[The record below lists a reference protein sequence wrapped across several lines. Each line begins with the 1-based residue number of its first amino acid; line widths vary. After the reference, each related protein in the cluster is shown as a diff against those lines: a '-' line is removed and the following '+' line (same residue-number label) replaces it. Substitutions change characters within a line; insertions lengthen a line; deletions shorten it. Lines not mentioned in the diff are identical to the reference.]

1 MTRKLQNVRIVSSVI
16 LSLLITS
23 VNYVVPASAA
33 ITNNQ
38 HNDISVSTASKTIK
52 LGAVETGTV
61 GFQISPSAI
70 SYAAGTYDSTTV
82 TVSLSK
88 PTGSALTASDV
99 SLSQTS
105 ALVTSGHY
113 SQGARSTNT
122 WQFVQASTT
131 TAWDTQTVA
140 TIGITPDVIGTYAIT
155 FTDGKS
161 DTTTYTL
168 TVVDSDSS
176 LHSFAFAAG
185 GTTASAS
192 IATAESATVSVK
204 TTFVAAVANDSVT
217 VKAILVDAPAGA
229 LGTTIK
235 LAASDSSTSSGLAV
249 WSVNP
254 AQVGGST
261 GLVIGNATNAAT
273 TNATVNVTLYNPSVA
288 GTYVVRIV
296 DYYGNAGGTAS
307 SSWSPAITPLT
318 FTVTVT
324 APSKTAGAN
333 STAYIRSAEATY
345 AAGTALTDSS
355 VVASKTAL
363 TTDTTAE
370 ATIYVFQRNATST
383 ADESM
388 TVTVDGPAYV
398 SGTTGTR
405 PTSGTAVTIRNVG
418 GNAPAAGS
426 PIYVWATG
434 TAGKATIT
442 VKSISGQLIGTKSV
456 VFYGAVTTLANATDP
471 KPMTIVR
478 SGGKTLSSA
487 WDISATDAAGQA
499 RPGLTLSCLSSNT
512 LVIASCAFTDNGDGS
527 YSMDLTSASGSTSG
541 QTATITARVVDPAVT
556 TSTAYITAPA
566 VTVTTGSSVN
576 TVTITTDKSSY
587 TAGEQMVITVTAKDS
602 SGNPVYDGAAL
613 AALSSNKS
621 VTGLSN
627 VATSFTGGV
636 ADSVSRDTDGSV
648 LTTYRVFAPS
658 SGGEVNIYLDYVNA
672 ALATVRAT
680 VTATVDDGSGA
691 AVDAAN
697 EATDA
702 ANAATDAA
710 NAAAEAADAATA
722 AAQDAQ
728 AAVAELA
735 TSVASLIAGIKAQI
749 TSLTNLMIKIQKK
762 VKA

>member
-1 MTRKLQNVRIVSSVI
+1 MRRLQIKFPNQIRISGWDFGSSARAMNQMGWFRSTQADLEKVSKSTTERKSMSTKTSIKRIALVAVSALGFGL
-16 LSLLITS
+16 LS
-23 VNYVVPASAA
+23 VVPSEAA
-33 ITNNQ
+33 
-38 HNDISVSTASKTIK
+38 
-52 LGAVETGTV
+52 
-61 GFQISPSAI
+61 
-70 SYAAGTYDSTTV
+70 
-82 TVSLSK
+82 
-88 PTGSALTASDV
+88 
-99 SLSQTS
+99 
-105 ALVTSGHY
+105 
-113 SQGARSTNT
+113 
-122 WQFVQASTT
+122 
-131 TAWDTQTVA
+131 
-140 TIGITPDVIGTYAIT
+140 PDP
-155 FTDGKS
+155 
-161 DTTTYTL
+161 
-168 TVVDSDSS
+168 S
-176 LHSFAFAAG
+176 LHSLAFTAG
-185 GTTASAS
+185 GTTATAS

-204 TTFVAAVANDSVT
+204 TSFVTGAAYDSVT

-249 WSVNP
+249 WSSNP
-254 AQVGGST
+254 SQVDGST
-261 GLVIGNATNAAT
+261 GLIIGNATNAAT
-273 TNATVNVTLYNPSVA
+273 TNGTIAVSLYNPSVA

-296 DYYGNAGGTAS
+296 DYSTVAAGTA

-324 APSKTAGAN
+324 APSKLAGGN
-333 STAYIRSAEATY
+333 STAFMRTGTDTY
-345 AAGTALTDSS
+345 ASGTASTDSA

-363 TTDTTAE
+363 STDLTPE
-370 ATIYVFQRNATST
+370 ATIYVFQRNATNT

-398 SGTTGTR
+398 STSTAARPVTSYITAAHETDRSPSASATTGSR
-405 PTSGTAVTIRNVG
+405 
-418 GNAPAAGS
+418 
-426 PIYVWATG
+426 IYVWATG

-442 VKSISGQLIGTKSV
+442 VKSISGQLLGTKTV
-456 VFYGAVTTLANATDP
+456 YFYGAVTTLANNSDP
-471 KPMTIVR
+471 KPKTIVR
-478 SGGKTLSSA
+478 SGGKTLTGA
-487 WDISATDAAGQA
+487 WDISATDAAGQP
-499 RPGLTLSCLSSNT
+499 RPGLTLSCVSSNT
-512 LVIASCAFTDNGDGS
+512 LVIASCAFTDNSDGT

-576 TVTITTDKSSY
+576 TVTITTDKASY
-587 TAGEQMVITVTAKDS
+587 AAGEQMIVTVTAKDS
-602 SGNPVYDGAAL
+602 SGNPVYDSAAL

-636 ADSVSRDTDGSV
+636 ADSVSRDSDGTV
-648 LTTYRVFAPS
+648 LQSYRVYAPA
-658 SGGEVNIYLDYVNA
+658 SGGEFTIYLDYTDA
-672 ALATVRAT
+672 AAATQRAS
-680 VTATVDDGSGA
+680 VTANVTDGSDT

-728 AAVAELA
+728 AAVTELA
-735 TSVASLIAGIKAQI
+735 TQVASLIAGIKAQI
-749 TSLTNLMIKIQKK
+749 TSLTNLVIKIQKK

>member
-1 MTRKLQNVRIVSSVI
+1 MRRLQIKFPNQIRISGWDFGSSARAMNQMGWFRSTQADLEKVSKSTTERKSMSTKTSIKRIALVA
-16 LSLLITS
+16 
-23 VNYVVPASAA
+23 ASA
-33 ITNNQ
+33 
-38 HNDISVSTASKTIK
+38 
-52 LGAVETGTV
+52 LGFGMLSIV
-61 GFQISPSAI
+61 PSNA
-70 SYAAGTYDSTTV
+70 T
-82 TVSLSK
+82 
-88 PTGSALTASDV
+88 PDV
-99 SLSQTS
+99 SLHSL
-105 ALVTSGHY
+105 A
-113 SQGARSTNT
+113 
-122 WQFVQASTT
+122 
-131 TAWDTQTVA
+131 
-140 TIGITPDVIGTYAIT
+140 
-155 FTDGKS
+155 FT
-161 DTTTYTL
+161 
-168 TVVDSDSS
+168 
-176 LHSFAFAAG
+176 AG

-204 TTFVAAVANDSVT
+204 TSFVAGAAYDSVT

-235 LAASDSSTSSGLAV
+235 LSASDSSTSSGLAE
-249 WSVNP
+249 WSANP
-254 AQVGGST
+254 AQVSGST
-261 GLVIGNATNAAT
+261 GLVVGTATNG
-273 TNATVNVTLYNPSVA
+273 ATVNGVVAVSLYNPSVA

-296 DYYGNAGGTAS
+296 DYYGNAGAAAS

-324 APSKTAGAN
+324 APSKLAGAN
-333 STAYIRSAEATY
+333 STAFIRVGEESY
-345 AAGTALTDSS
+345 ASGTASTDSA

-363 TTDTTAE
+363 STDGVAE

-398 SGTTGTR
+398 SQSSDR
-405 PTSGTAVTIRNVG
+405 PTSGTAVTLGNVG

-426 PIYVWATG
+426 PIYVWSTG

-442 VKSISGQLIGTKSV
+442 VKSISGQLIGTKTV
-456 VFYGAVTTLANATDP
+456 YFYGAVTTLANATDP
-471 KPMTIVR
+471 KPKTIVR
-478 SGGKTLSSA
+478 SGGKTLTGA
-487 WDISATDAAGQA
+487 WDISAKDAAGQP

-512 LVIASCAFTDNGDGS
+512 LVIASCAFTDNEDGT
-527 YSMDLTSASGSTSG
+527 YSMSLTSASGSTSG

-576 TVTITTDKSSY
+576 TVTITTDKASY
-587 TAGEQMVITVTAKDS
+587 AAGEQMIVTVTAKDS
-602 SGNPVYDGAAL
+602 SGNPVYDSAAL

-636 ADSVSRDTDGSV
+636 ADSVSRDSDGTV
-648 LTTYRVFAPS
+648 LQSYRVYAPA
-658 SGGEVNIYLDYVNA
+658 SGGEFTIYLDYTDA
-672 ALATVRAT
+672 AAATQRAS
-680 VTATVDDGSGA
+680 VTANVTDGSDT

-728 AAVAELA
+728 AAVAASVAALA
-735 TSVASLIAGIKAQI
+735 ASVASLAASTAVSEPSVTFAVTDARCVAKAA
-749 TSLTNLMIKIQKK
+749 L
-762 VKA
+762 V